1 MKHMMLALVFAGL
14 MAAFSAPVFAAGPV
28 NSSVQTQPKPKK
40 QRAQVLGMG
49 KSLGLSVSDAFA
61 NAAKVAGTYSFTK
74 ISQTTSGKGEN
85 WTCMMI
91 IEYEMK

>member
-1 MKHMMLALVFAGL
+1 MKHMIMALILAGILADFVNPVS
-14 MAAFSAPVFAAGPV
+14 AAAPV
-28 NSSVQTQPKPKK
+28 NSTAQTQPKPKK

-91 IEYEMK
+91 IEYEVK